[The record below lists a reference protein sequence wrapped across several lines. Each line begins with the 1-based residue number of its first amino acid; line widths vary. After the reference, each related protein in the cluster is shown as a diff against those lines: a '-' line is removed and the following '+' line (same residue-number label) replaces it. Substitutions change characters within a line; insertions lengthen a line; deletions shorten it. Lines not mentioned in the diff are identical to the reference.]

1 MDRNMLIEQ
10 NVGGEEGCAV
20 ISEDASGFQ
29 LEACPAR
36 RR

>member
-1 MDRNMLIEQ
+1 MDRNMLVKQ
-10 NVGGEEGCAV
+10 NVREEEGCAV
-20 ISEDASGFQ
+20 ISEDASGIQ